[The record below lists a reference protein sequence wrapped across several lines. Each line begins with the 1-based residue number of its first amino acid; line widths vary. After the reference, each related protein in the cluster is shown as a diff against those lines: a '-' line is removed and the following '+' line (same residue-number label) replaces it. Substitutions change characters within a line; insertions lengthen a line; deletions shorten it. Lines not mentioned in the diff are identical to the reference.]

1 MQSNTENKTLKPFVL
16 QNNFDNQITVI
27 FGSNGDLAKRK
38 LIPALFALYI
48 DNLLPEHYALV
59 GCGSKE
65 ISDDEYRT
73 NVLEM
78 LTEFANLSSDD
89 NKAKA
94 DEFIKLVY
102 YQQVNNQETTDF
114 EKLKYRLDGLAAEI
128 GTPHNY
134 IYYYSIPPF
143 LYDVVS
149 LNLAAYDLT
158 KQVNGWK
165 RVIVEKPFGYS
176 YHTAVELNQKLHIAF
191 EEKQIY
197 RIDHYLGKETVQNI
211 LVTRFANGF
220 FEPLWNQKYID
231 RVEITNAE
239 SIGVGSRGGYYDT
252 SGALRDM
259 IQNHLLQTLSVV
271 AMEPPVTFDA
281 ESIQEEKT
289 KVFKALRPIAENEV
303 KDYTVRGQYKETE
316 IDGKTLKGYK
326 QEEGVDPNS
335 KTETYAAIK
344 LFIDNWRWSGV
355 PFYIRTGKYMPE
367 RMTEIIIHLKP
378 APLQLFKQRCVS
390 HSTNM
395 IIMRIQ
401 PDESVSIDFGM
412 KKPGMGYRVQNVH
425 MDFKYSDLADTKI
438 PEAYERLLLD
448 CMLGDSTLYPRADA
462 LKLSWQFVD
471 PILNAWKNDESI
483 PVHQYEIGTW
493 GPSEANALYGNKLL
507 KWKPAIMKKV

>member
-1 MQSNTENKTLKPFVL
+1 MAADNLEKKALKPFVL
-16 QNNFDNQITVI
+16 QNNIDNQITVI

-38 LIPALFALYI
+38 LIPALFELYKGK
-48 DNLLPEHYALV
+48 LLPQNYALV
-59 GCGSKE
+59 GCGSQEK
-65 ISDDEYRT
+65 SDEEYRN

-78 LTEFANLSSDD
+78 LSEFAHVDT
-89 NKAKA
+89 
-94 DEFIKLVY
+94 DELKSLANEFSKLVY
-102 YQQVNNQETTDF
+102 YQKVNNQNTPDF
-114 EKLKYRLDGLAAEI
+114 EILKNRLDNLASTV

-149 LNLAAYDLT
+149 SNLAAYDLT
-158 KQVNGWK
+158 KQEHGWK

-176 YHTAVELNQKLHIAF
+176 YDTAVELDNKLHIAF
-191 EEKQIY
+191 KEDQIY

-220 FEPLWNQKYID
+220 FEPLWNRNHVE

-239 SIGVGSRGGYYDT
+239 KIGVGSRGGYYDT

-259 IQNHLLQTLSVV
+259 IQNHLLQTLAVV
-271 AMEPPVTFDA
+271 AMEPPVSFDS
-281 ESIQEEKT
+281 ESIHAEKT
-289 KVFKALRPIAENEV
+289 KVFSALRPIREDEV
-303 KDYTVRGQYKETE
+303 KDFTVRGQYKETE
-316 IDGKTLKGYK
+316 VDGKILKGYK
-326 QEEGVDPNS
+326 QEEGVPADS

-344 LFIDNWRWSGV
+344 LFIDNWRWSDV

-367 RMTEIIIHLKP
+367 RVTEVIIHLKP

-390 HSTNM
+390 HSTNQ
-395 IIMRIQ
+395 IILRIQ

-462 LKLSWQFVD
+462 LKLSWKFVD
-471 PILNAWKNDESI
+471 PILKAWKNDESI
-483 PVHQYEIGTW
+483 PVCEYEIGSW
-493 GPSEANALYGNKLL
+493 GPTEANNLFGIKLT
-507 KWKPAIMKKV
+507 KWKPNILK